1 MSAAAFKSDG
11 LVNLVGD
18 ILRHRSIQVVT
29 QMLIA
34 AFSHIDS
41 GNYDPKPDEKEERKK
56 TYHLPE
62 DKHVES

>member
-11 LVNLVGD
+11 LANLVGD
-18 ILRHRSIQVVT
+18 ILRHRSIQVLT

-34 AFSHIDS
+34 AFSHIYG
-41 GNYDPKPDEKEERKK
+41 GNYDPKPDEKEERKN

-62 DKHVES
+62 DKHV